1 MQPEDIA
8 AATATL
14 FREHHGRLV
23 ALLAA
28 RTRDIAAAQDAVA
41 EALRKA
47 CDHWPCQGLP
57 ANPAAWLLTAARN
70 HLRDEL
76 RHGRVHDAF
85 AVDYL
90 ALHEEAQDHDA
101 LAPRKALHHVD
112 ERLGLLFA
120 CAHPAI
126 DTAVQAPLMLQAVLG
141 VSVERMASAFLQKP
155 ATLGQR
161 LTRAKAKIRDA
172 RIPFEVPADDA
183 LPARLG
189 AVLDA
194 IYGAYGLDWAALGGA
209 EPARPPLA
217 DEALHLAGLL
227 ARLLPKP
234 EARGL
239 YALLMFCE
247 SRRIARLKPG
257 PQGEPEWVPLDQ
269 QDTRLWDVAL
279 MQQAA
284 LQLERASLAATPG
297 RYQLEAAV
305 QSVHAQ
311 RALSGHTDW
320 QLLHAL
326 YSGLLHL
333 CPTLAYELGFVSVLA
348 HTAGAD
354 AALQRLSKL
363 PTETLARHLPYWAL
377 RGHLLAQMGQPAAAR
392 QAWLQTLGLCSHG
405 PERRFL
411 ERQVPALN

>member
-1 MQPEDIA
+1 MQLPLA
-8 AATATL
+8 AAMDAV
-14 FREHHGRLV
+14 FREHQGRLV

-47 CDHWPCQGLP
+47 CEHWPREGLP

-70 HLRDEL
+70 HLRDEQ
-76 RHGRVHDAF
+76 RHAQVHEAF

-90 ALHEEAQDHDA
+90 AVNEEAQYHDNA
-101 LAPRKALHHVD
+101 AARGQVLHHVD

-141 VSVERMASAFLQKP
+141 VSVEKMAAAFLHKP
-155 ATLGQR
+155 GTLGQR
-161 LTRAKAKIRDA
+161 LSRAKTKIRDA

-194 IYGAYGLDWAALGGA
+194 IYGAYGLDWAALGGS
-209 EPARPPLA
+209 EPARPPMA
-217 DEALHLAGLL
+217 EEALNLAGLL
-227 ARLLPKP
+227 AQLLPQP
-234 EARGL
+234 EALGL
-239 YALLMFCE
+239 HALLLFCE
-247 SRRIARLKPG
+247 SRRHARLRPG
-257 PQGEPEWVPLDQ
+257 PRGEPEWVPLDQ
-269 QDTRLWDVAL
+269 QDTALWDVAL

-284 LQLERASLAATPG
+284 QQLERASRAARPG

-311 RALSGHTDW
+311 RAVSGNTDW
-320 QLLHAL
+320 QVLQEL
-326 YSGLLHL
+326 YGGLLHL
-333 CPTLAYELGFVSVLA
+333 CPNLAYELGYVSVLA
-348 HTAGAD
+348 HTDGPE
-354 AALQRLSKL
+354 AALRRLNEL
-363 PTETLARHLPYWAL
+363 PTDALAGHLPYWAL
-377 RGHLLAQMGQPAAAR
+377 RGHLLAWLDQRAAAR
-392 QAWLQTLGLCSHG
+392 EAWLTALGLCSQS
-405 PERRFL
+405 PERRYL
-411 ERQVPALN
+411 EQRVQTLG

>member
-1 MQPEDIA
+1 MQPDESA
-8 AATATL
+8 AATATV
-14 FREHHGRLV
+14 FREHQGRLV

-47 CDHWPCQGLP
+47 CEHWPRQGLP
-57 ANPAAWLLTAARN
+57 ANPPAWLLTAARN

-76 RHGRVHDAF
+76 RHSQVHEAF
-85 AVDYL
+85 ALDYL
-90 ALHEEAQDHDA
+90 ALNGEADDHDA
-101 LAPRKALHHVD
+101 LAPRKALQQVD

-126 DTAVQAPLMLQAVLG
+126 DRAVQAPLMLQAVLG
-141 VSVERMASAFLQKP
+141 VSVERMAGAFLHKP
-155 ATLGQR
+155 STLGQR

-172 RIPFEVPADDA
+172 GIPFEVPADDA

-194 IYGAYGLDWAALGGA
+194 IYGAYGLDWAALGSA

-227 ARLLPKP
+227 ATLLPKP
-234 EARGL
+234 EALGL
-239 YALLMFCE
+239 HALLLFCE
-247 SRRIARLKPG
+247 SRRRARLQPG
-257 PQGEPEWVPLDQ
+257 PRGEPEWVPLNL
-269 QDTRLWDVAL
+269 QDTRLWDVPL

-284 LQLERASLAATPG
+284 QLLERASLAATPG

-320 QLLHAL
+320 QVLHAL
-326 YSGLLHL
+326 YGGLLHL

-348 HTAGAD
+348 HTTGPE
-354 AALQRLSKL
+354 AALQRLSEL
-363 PTETLARHLPYWAL
+363 PTEALTSHLPYWAL
-377 RGHLLAQMGQPAAAR
+377 RGHLLAQIGQRALAR
-392 QAWLQTLGLCSHG
+392 QAWLQALGLCSQG
-405 PERRFL
+405 PERRFV
-411 ERQVPALN
+411 ERQVQALA